1 MRPDAKHDVFI
12 SHADEDKE
20 AVARPLA
27 LALQER
33 GWRVWLDELELT
45 VGDSLN
51 GTIEAALARS
61 RFGVVIL
68 SRAFFA
74 KSWPQRELAGLAA
87 REVDAGT
94 KVILPVWHNVDRAY
108 LVAHAPTL
116 ADRLGAAT
124 NDGMSGVIDQITH
137 ALERAESQRVTS
149 ETVPILQ
156 AVVSDAAVDLG
167 FTLGVPSTDVERA
180 RLLTA
185 RPAGWEF
192 MLCAGVLLD
201 GLNGLESKWRDHEL
215 RIPRGAKRE
224 IPFTPEG
231 FRLFSRETGWVAD
244 QIAARNRV
252 FDKSVQERAF
262 GAPGEPGDP
271 AQIEHFAQTIV
282 DSYETLLDWSAE
294 VHNLSCPREW
304 AEVRDLTARMVDQP
318 IRQIRAFINQ
328 AVEESSRLPSR
339 IAAHRD
345 GDDPVTIHLILEL
358 SVDDDV
364 TAAIE
369 PTFERAYRA
378 YAESL

>member
-1 MRPDAKHDVFI
+1 MKIDPTHDVFI

-27 LALQER
+27 QALRDR
-33 GWRVWLDELELT
+33 GWNVWLDELELT

-68 SRAFFA
+68 SPAFFA

-116 ADRLGAAT
+116 ADRLGSAT
-124 NDGMSGVIDQITH
+124 SDGMASVIDQIAD
-137 ALERAESQRVTS
+137 ALERAESQRVGP
-149 ETVPILQ
+149 ETVPVLQ
-156 AVVSDAAVDLG
+156 AVVSDTAVDLG
-167 FTLGVPSTDVERA
+167 FISGVPSTAIERA
-180 RLLTA
+180 RLLAA
-185 RPAGWEF
+185 RPDGWEF
-192 MLCAGVLLD
+192 MLCAGVLLE
-201 GLNGLESKWRDHEL
+201 GLNGLESKWRNHEL
-215 RIPRGAKRE
+215 RIPRGPKRE

-231 FRLFSRETGWVAD
+231 FRLFSREIGWVAD

-294 VHNLSCPREW
+294 IRNLSCPREW
-304 AEVRDLTARMVDQP
+304 AEVRELTARMVDQP
-318 IRQIRAFINQ
+318 IRQIRAFVNQ

-345 GDDPVTIHLILEL
+345 GDEPVTIHLILEL
-358 SVDDDV
+358 SVDDEV